1 MKPPHAHK
9 NLDLILHFV
18 ANVKYLGSLHVQIV
32 LLIIIVHSKIFHV
45 HERNISSKDKKNIS
59 ELKMY
64 MLSGTFFG

>member
-1 MKPPHAHK
+1 MKPPHAHE

-18 ANVKYLGSLHVQIV
+18 ANVKYLSSLSVQIV

-45 HERNISSKDKKNIS
+45 HEINISSKDSKNIS

-64 MLSGTFFG
+64 VSS